1 MRRVPRL
8 RTDEEAEAFLAQDL
22 SDLDF
27 GQFRAGQLEFE
38 RKDARLT
45 MRLPQP
51 MLEALKQQARARH
64 SLPAPGPRGD
74 PEGARGWRA
83 GVRQIEHAG
92 ANVVIG
98 TGSMDT
104 GTVTRTVRAEW
115 DAEARVWVAESDD
128 VPGLVTEAETIERV
142 IERLQVLVPELLELN
157 GAVDD
162 GGAIELVARLPER
175 THPDR
180 PWATS

>member
-51 MLEALKQQARARH
+51 MLEALKQQARARGIPYQR
-64 SLPAPGPRGD
+64 LVREAIQK
-74 PEGARGWRA
+74 ALAA
-83 GVRQIEHAG
+83 GGQG
-92 ANVVIG
+92 
-98 TGSMDT
+98 
-104 GTVTRTVRAEW
+104 
-115 DAEARVWVAESDD
+115 
-128 VPGLVTEAETIERV
+128 
-142 IERLQVLVPELLELN
+142 
-157 GAVDD
+157 
-162 GGAIELVARLPER
+162 
-175 THPDR
+175 
-180 PWATS
+180 